1 MKHIKVF
8 ESDSYDLLGDLEKIG
23 FEPFIGFIWC
33 EGTRNNRPLGFVVV
47 GKDEEDC
54 VNQVKEHLPIFLI
67 DDGKRYSTS
76 GPGPSSGLAGV
87 PNGIK
92 TMENYLTY
100 LFEAGQIRDAGHY
113 ALKARKNEAMVKVF
127 WDEYMM
133 NPKYVYDQAKEYFT
147 DADYAFS
154 LELPQDKIYLKK

>member
-33 EGTRNNRPLGFVVV
+33 EGTSNNRPLGFVVV

-54 VNQVKEHLPIFLI
+54 VNQVKDHLPPYLADFTLNPRDIKSM
-67 DDGKRYSTS
+67 DD
-76 GPGPSSGLAGV
+76 
-87 PNGIK
+87 
-92 TMENYLTY
+92 YLTY
-100 LFEAGQIRDAGHY
+100 LFGAGKIRDAGHY
-113 ALKARKNEAMVKVF
+113 ALKARKNEALVKIF

-133 NPKYVYDQAKEYFT
+133 NPKYVYDQAKKYFT
-147 DADYAFS
+147 DADYAFN
-154 LELPQDKIYLKK
+154 LEEPQYKVYLKK